1 MHEVQRE
8 GLDNRGSQTVRSLR
22 WQRSLAQMSKKLRLR
37 ALYDAVRA
45 VKGGGAARRF
55 SALSRNTARS
65 GRDTKYQVVGISQS
79 ELAPLISTG
88 TT

>member
-22 WQRSLAQMSKKLRLR
+22 WQRPLAQMSKKLRLR

-45 VKGGGAARRF
+45 VKGGGASEADEPMVADAEVMFRRHAFSVAR
-55 SALSRNTARS
+55 LSPRRAD
-65 GRDTKYQVVGISQS
+65 GRG
-79 ELAPLISTG
+79 
-88 TT
+88 